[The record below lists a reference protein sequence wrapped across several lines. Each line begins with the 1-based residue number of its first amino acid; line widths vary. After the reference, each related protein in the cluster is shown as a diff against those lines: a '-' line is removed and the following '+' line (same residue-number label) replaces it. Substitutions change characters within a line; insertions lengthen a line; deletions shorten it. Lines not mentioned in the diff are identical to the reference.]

1 MLTATKGEIDSNTIR
16 MGDTNI
22 SLNQWT
28 DYSDRKLYDEKTVSS
43 ISRLLHVKE
52 WN

>member
-1 MLTATKGEIDSNTIR
+1 MLTAMKGEIDSNTVR
-16 MGDTNI
+16 VGDTNI

-28 DYSDRKLYDEKTVSS
+28 DYSDRKLYDETTVSLIS
-43 ISRLLHVKE
+43 ILLHIKE